1 LDGKLTAE
9 ILRMPSK
16 RFNDVSGLRWPIF
29 CFWNPCLSVH
39 KRVTFSSPFLRR
51 LASQLDFW

>member
-16 RFNDVSGLRWPIF
+16 RFNDVSGLRWHGSHF
-29 CFWNPCLSVH
+29 QVL
-39 KRVTFSSPFLRR
+39 FSEG
-51 LASQLDFW
+51 